1 MHGRG
6 EGARLNTVSVVLPT
20 LNEAEN
26 IVPLIDGLYTAVPDL
41 HEVVVVDDDSTD
53 GTGAAVRSYAAAHP
67 ERTVRLEVRT
77 SDHGLTKSIAH
88 GVRVATGDVVVWMDC
103 DLSMPPEVVPGLLHG
118 LDEGYDIVVGSR
130 FVSGG
135 SFKRDTAGTED
146 SAVAVGLSRLMNYG
160 VQFLLDHRFKD
171 YTSGFIAV
179 KRAIVV
185 DLGLRGDYG
194 EYFIDLLFR
203 ALRAGYL
210 VLEIPYV
217 CLPRLHGTSKTGT
230 NLRQYMRRGRG
241 YVSTALGLRIAALTG
256 RDHATRVVPTAPPP
270 VGSGDAVIRPMT
282 AEDIPFVAGLHHRL
296 LFDTLN
302 SRLGIHF
309 LSRLYA
315 GVLADPA
322 ARCWVGMSD
331 GTHVAFLSATVEL
344 HRSQGRVTA
353 LVPFRE
359 RLLAGLHVLANPH
372 DLRAY
377 VAHQALLAYT
387 RVRYGRPYPTIL
399 TLGIAETMWGTGLA
413 HRLVD
418 EAVRGFASQRIRR
431 FYVDTTAENGR
442 ARSFYEKEGFNR
454 VGSIAGN
461 IIYRRD
467 AS

>member
-1 MHGRG
+1 M
-6 EGARLNTVSVVLPT
+6 
-20 LNEAEN
+20 
-26 IVPLIDGLYTAVPDL
+26 PLIDGLFAAIPDL
-41 HEVVVVDDDSTD
+41 FEVVVVDDASTD
-53 GTGAAVRSYAAAHP
+53 GTGDTVRGYAAGHP
-67 ERTVRLEVRT
+67 DRRVRLEVRT
-77 SDHGLTKSIAH
+77 ADHGLTKSIAH
-88 GVRVATGDVVVWMDC
+88 GVRVAEGEIVVWMDC
-103 DLSMPPEVVPGLLHG
+103 DLSMPPAVVPSLLRG

-179 KRAIVV
+179 KRAIVL

-230 NLRQYMRRGRG
+230 NLRQYLRRGRG
-241 YVSTALGLRIAALTG
+241 YVVTALGLRLSALSG
-256 RDHATRVVPTAPPP
+256 RERATRLTPVSGPPA
-270 VGSGDAVIRPMT
+270 GSADATVRRMA

-315 GVLADPA
+315 GLLLDADA
-322 ARCWVGMSD
+322 GCWVGVSE
-331 GTHVAFLSATVEL
+331 GRYVAFLSATRDL
-344 HRSQGRVTA
+344 HRSQRHVTA
-353 LVPFRE
+353 GVPFRE
-359 RLLAGLHVLANPH
+359 RLIAGVHVLANPH
-372 DLRAY
+372 DLKAY
-377 VAHQALLAYT
+377 LAHQALLAYT
-387 RVRYGRPYPTIL
+387 RVRYGTPYPTIL
-399 TLGIAETMWGTGLA
+399 TLGIAESMWGTGLA
-413 HRLVD
+413 HRLVE
-418 EAVRGFASQRIRR
+418 EASAAFLAQGIRR
-431 FYVDTTAENGR
+431 IHVDTTAGNRR
-442 ARSFYEKEGFNR
+442 AAAFYEKAGFIR
-454 VGSIAGN
+454 VGAVAGN
-461 IIYRRD
+461 LLFRRD
-467 AS
+467 VG

>member
-1 MHGRG
+1 M
-6 EGARLNTVSVVLPT
+6 VLPT
-20 LNEAEN
+20 LNEADN
-26 IVPLIDGLYTAVPDL
+26 IVPLIDGLYAAVPAL

-53 GTGAAVRSYAAAHP
+53 GTGEAVTAYVAAHP
-67 ERTVRLEVRT
+67 DRRVRLEVRA

-88 GVRVATGDVVVWMDC
+88 GVRAATGEIVVWMDC
-103 DLSMPPEVVPGLLHG
+103 DLSMPPNVVPSLLHG

-135 SFKRDTAGTED
+135 SFKKDTAGTED
-146 SAVAVGLSRLMNYG
+146 SAVAVALSRLMNYG

-179 KRAIVV
+179 KRAIVL
-185 DLGLRGDYG
+185 DIGLRGDYG

-230 NLRQYMRRGRG
+230 NLRQYLRRGRG
-241 YVSTALGLRIAALTG
+241 YVSTALGLRFAALAG
-256 RDHATRVVPTAPPP
+256 RDRAARVTPAAQPPA
-270 VGSGDAVIRPMT
+270 GSADAEVRPMT
-282 AEDIPFVAGLHHRL
+282 VEDIPFVAGLHHRL

-322 ARCWVGMSD
+322 ARCWVGVSE
-331 GTHVAFLSATVEL
+331 GRHVAFLSATLDL
-344 HRSQGRVTA
+344 HRSQRRVA
-353 LVPFRE
+353 AGVPLRE
-359 RLLAGLHVLANPH
+359 RLIAGLHVLANPH
-372 DLRAY
+372 DLAAFA
-377 VAHQALLAYT
+377 AHQALLVYT
-387 RVRYGRPYPTIL
+387 RVRFGRPYPTIL
-399 TLGIAETMWGTGLA
+399 TLGIAQSMWGTGLA

-418 EAVRGFASQRIRR
+418 EVVRAFRRQGIGR
-431 FYVDTTAENGR
+431 FYVDTTADNLR
-442 ARSFYEKEGFNR
+442 ASAFYKKEGFTG
-454 VGSIAGN
+454 VGSVAGN
-461 IIYRRD
+461 LVFRRD
-467 AS
+467 VP

>member
-1 MHGRG
+1 M
-6 EGARLNTVSVVLPT
+6 VLPT
-20 LNEAEN
+20 LNEADN
-26 IVPLIDGLYTAVPDL
+26 IVPLIDGLYAAVPDL

-53 GTGAAVRSYAAAHP
+53 GTGLAVTAYAAAHP
-67 ERTVRLEVRT
+67 DRRVRLEVRT

-88 GVRVATGDVVVWMDC
+88 GVRAATGEIVVWMDC
-103 DLSMPPEVVPGLLHG
+103 DLSMPPNVVPSLLQG

-135 SFKRDTAGTED
+135 SFKKDTAGTED
-146 SAVAVGLSRLMNYG
+146 SAVAVALSRLMNYG

-179 KRAIVV
+179 KRAIVL

-230 NLRQYMRRGRG
+230 NLRQYLRRGRG
-241 YVSTALGLRIAALTG
+241 YVSTALGLRLAALTG
-256 RDHATRVVPTAPPP
+256 RDRAGRVTPAAQPPA
-270 VGSGDAVIRPMT
+270 GSADAEVRPMT
-282 AEDIPFVAGLHHRL
+282 VEDIPFVAGLHHRL

-322 ARCWVGMSD
+322 ARCWVGVSE
-331 GTHVAFLSATVEL
+331 GRHVAFLSATLDL
-344 HRSQGRVTA
+344 HRSQRRVTA
-353 LVPFRE
+353 GVPLRE
-359 RLLAGLHVLANPH
+359 RLIAGLHVLANPH
-372 DLRAY
+372 DLAAFA
-377 VAHQALLAYT
+377 AHQALLVYT
-387 RVRYGRPYPTIL
+387 RVRFGRPYPTIL
-399 TLGIAETMWGTGLA
+399 TLGIAQSMWGTGLA
-413 HRLVD
+413 HRLVE
-418 EAVRGFASQRIRR
+418 EAMRAFKGQGVRR
-431 FYVDTTAENGR
+431 FYVDTTADNPR
-442 ARSFYEKEGFNR
+442 ASAFYKKAGFTE
-454 VGSIAGN
+454 VGSVAGN
-461 IIYRRD
+461 LIFRRD
-467 AS
+467 VP

>member
-1 MHGRG
+1 MI
-6 EGARLNTVSVVLPT
+6 LPT

-26 IVPLIDGLYTAVPDL
+26 IGPLIDGLYAAVADL
-41 HEVVVVDDDSTD
+41 HEVVVVDDASTD
-53 GTGAAVRSYAAAHP
+53 GTGDIVRAYAAAHP
-67 ERTVRLEVRT
+67 ERRVRLEVRT

-88 GVRVATGDVVVWMDC
+88 GVRAATGDVVVWMDC
-103 DLSMPPEVVPGLLHG
+103 DLSMPPDVVPSLLRG

-146 SAVAVGLSRLMNYG
+146 SALAVALSRLMNYG

-179 KRAIVV
+179 QRAVV
-185 DLGLRGDYG
+185 LDLGLRGDYG

-217 CLPRLHGTSKTGT
+217 CLPRLHGISKTGT
-230 NLRQYMRRGRG
+230 TLRQYLRRGRG
-241 YVSTALGLRIAALTG
+241 YVSTALGLRARALAG
-256 RDHATRVVPTAPPP
+256 RDRASRVTPALEPPAA
-270 VGSGDAVIRPMT
+270 SADALVRPMT

-315 GVLADPA
+315 GVLADPD
-322 ARCWVGMSD
+322 ARCWVGVSA
-331 GTHVAFLSATVEL
+331 GRYVAFLSATRNL
-344 HRSQGRVTA
+344 HRSQRRVTA
-353 LVPFRE
+353 VVPFRE
-359 RLLAGLHVLANPH
+359 RLIAGLHVLANPH

-377 VAHQALLAYT
+377 AAHQALLFYT
-387 RVRYGRPYPTIL
+387 RARFGTPYPTIL
-399 TLGIAETMWGTGLA
+399 TLGIAQSMWGTGLA
-413 HRLVD
+413 HRLAD
-418 EAVRGFASQRIRR
+418 ESARAFAGTGIRR
-431 FYVDTTAENGR
+431 FYVDTTAENAR
-442 ARSFYEKEGFNR
+442 ATAFYVKEGFTA
-454 VGSIAGN
+454 VGSVAGN
-461 IIYRRD
+461 RIFRRD
-467 AS
+467 LP

>member
-1 MHGRG
+1 MRADR
-6 EGARLNTVSVVLPT
+6 EGAVLSTVSVVLPT
-20 LNEAEN
+20 LNEVAN
-26 IVPLIDGLYTAVPDL
+26 IVPLIDGLYAAVPAL
-41 HEVVVVDDDSTD
+41 HEVVVVDDDSSD
-53 GTGAAVRSYAAAHP
+53 GTGDAVRGYAAAHP
-67 ERTVRLEVRT
+67 DRRVRLEVRT
-77 SDHGLTKSIAH
+77 TDHGLTKSIAH
-88 GVRVATGDVVVWMDC
+88 GVRTATGEVVVWMDC
-103 DLSMPPEVVPGLLHG
+103 DLSMPPELVPSLLHG
-118 LDEGYDIVVGSR
+118 LEEGYDIVVGSR

-146 SAVAVGLSRLMNYG
+146 SALAVALSRLMNYG

-171 YTSGFIAV
+171 YTSGFIAL

-230 NLRQYMRRGRG
+230 NLGQYLRRGRG
-241 YVSTALGLRIAALTG
+241 YLSTAFGLRIAALAG
-256 RDHATRVVPTAPPP
+256 RDRAVRVTPAAQPAGVST
-270 VGSGDAVIRPMT
+270 DFEIRPMT
-282 AEDIPFVAGLHHRL
+282 AADIPFVAGLHHRL

-322 ARCWVGMSD
+322 SRCWVGLSQ
-331 GTHVAFLSATVEL
+331 GRHVAFLSATLDL

-353 LVPFRE
+353 GVPLRE
-359 RLLAGLHVLANPH
+359 RLIAGVHVLANPH
-372 DLRAY
+372 DLRSFL
-377 VAHQALLAYT
+377 AHQALLIYT
-387 RVRYGRPYPTIL
+387 RVRFGRPYPTIL
-399 TLGIAETMWGTGLA
+399 TLGISQSMWGTGFA
-413 HRLVD
+413 HRLAD
-418 EAVRGFASQRIRR
+418 EAVGGFVAQGVRR
-431 FYVDTTAENGR
+431 FYVDTTSENLR
-442 ARSFYEKEGFNR
+442 AAAFYQKEGFIA

-461 IIYRRD
+461 LIFRREIP
-467 AS
+467 

>member
-1 MHGRG
+1 M
-6 EGARLNTVSVVLPT
+6 VLPT
-20 LNEAEN
+20 LNEADN
-26 IVPLIDGLYTAVPDL
+26 IVPLIDGLYEAVPAL

-53 GTGAAVRSYAAAHP
+53 GTGAAVTAYAAAHP
-67 ERTVRLEVRT
+67 ERRVRLEVRT

-88 GVRVATGDVVVWMDC
+88 GVRVATGEVVVWMDC
-103 DLSMPPEVVPGLLHG
+103 DLSMPAGVVPSLLQG

-146 SAVAVGLSRLMNYG
+146 SAIAVALSRFMNYG

-179 KRAIVV
+179 KRAIVL
-185 DLGLRGDYG
+185 DLELRGDYG

-217 CLPRLHGTSKTGT
+217 CLPRLHGMSKTGT
-230 NLRQYMRRGRG
+230 NLRQYLRRGRG
-241 YVSTALGLRIAALTG
+241 YVSTALGLRVAALTG
-256 RDHATRVVPTAPPP
+256 RDHAERVVPAAAFPA
-270 VGSGDAVIRPMT
+270 GSADAEVRPMT
-282 AEDIPFVAGLHHRL
+282 ALDIPFVAGLHHRL

-322 ARCWVGMSD
+322 ARCWVGVSD
-331 GTHVAFLSATVEL
+331 GRYVAFLSATLDL
-344 HRSQGRVTA
+344 HRSQRRVTA
-353 LVPFRE
+353 GVPLRE
-359 RLLAGLHVLANPH
+359 RLIAGVHVLANPH
-372 DLRAY
+372 DLVAFA
-377 VAHQALLAYT
+377 AHQALLVYT
-387 RVRYGRPYPTIL
+387 RVRFGRPYPTIL
-399 TLGIAETMWGTGLA
+399 TLGIAQSMWGTGLA

-418 EAVRGFASQRIRR
+418 EAVRAFQGQGIRR
-431 FYVDTTAENGR
+431 FYVDTTRENAR
-442 ARSFYEKEGFNR
+442 AAAFYQKEGFIG
-454 VGSIAGN
+454 VGSVAGN
-461 IIYRRD
+461 VLFRRD
-467 AS
+467 VP

>member
-1 MHGRG
+1 M
-6 EGARLNTVSVVLPT
+6 VLPT
-20 LNEAEN
+20 LNEADN
-26 IVPLIDGLYTAVPDL
+26 IVPLIDGLYAAVPAL

-53 GTGAAVRSYAAAHP
+53 GTGLAVTAYAAAHP
-67 ERTVRLEVRT
+67 DRRVRLEVRT

-88 GVRVATGDVVVWMDC
+88 GVRAATGEIVVWMDC
-103 DLSMPPEVVPGLLHG
+103 DLSMPPDVVPSLLHG

-135 SFKRDTAGTED
+135 SFKKDTAGTED
-146 SAVAVGLSRLMNYG
+146 SAVAVALSRLMNYG

-179 KRAIVV
+179 KRAIVL

-230 NLRQYMRRGRG
+230 NLRQYLRRGRG
-241 YVSTALGLRIAALTG
+241 YVSTALSLRAAALAG
-256 RDHATRVVPTAPPP
+256 RDRAVRVTPAAQPPP
-270 VGSGDAVIRPMT
+270 GSADAEIRAMT
-282 AEDIPFVAGLHHRL
+282 AADIPFVAGLHHRL

-315 GVLADPA
+315 GVLSDPDA
-322 ARCWVGMSD
+322 HCWVGVSA
-331 GTHVAFLSATVEL
+331 GRYVAFLSATRDL
-344 HRSQGRVTA
+344 HRSQRRVTA
-353 LVPFRE
+353 GVPFRE
-359 RLLAGLHVLANPH
+359 RLIAGLHVLANPH
-372 DLRAY
+372 DLAAFA
-377 VAHQALLAYT
+377 AHQALLVYA
-387 RVRYGRPYPTIL
+387 RVRFGTPYPTIL
-399 TLGIAETMWGTGLA
+399 TLGIAQSMWGTGLA

-418 EAVRGFASQRIRR
+418 EAVRALNGHGVRR
-431 FYVDTTAENGR
+431 CYVDTTADNAR
-442 ARSFYEKEGFNR
+442 AAAFYEKEGFAP
-454 VGSIAGN
+454 VGSVAGN
-461 IIYRRD
+461 LVFRRD
-467 AS
+467 VP

>member
-1 MHGRG
+1 M
-6 EGARLNTVSVVLPT
+6 
-20 LNEAEN
+20 
-26 IVPLIDGLYTAVPDL
+26 PLIDGLFGAVPDL
-41 HEVVVVDDDSTD
+41 HEVLVVDDASTD
-53 GTGAAVRSYAAAHP
+53 GTGAAVLAYAAAHP
-67 ERTVRLEVRT
+67 ERRVRLESRT

-88 GVRVATGDVVVWMDC
+88 GVREATGEVVVWMDC
-103 DLSMPPEVVPGLLHG
+103 DLSMPPAIVPGLLRG

-146 SAVAVGLSRLMNYG
+146 SAVAVALSRLMNYG

-179 KRAIVV
+179 KRAIVI

-230 NLRQYMRRGRG
+230 NLRQYLRRGRG
-241 YVSTALGLRIAALTG
+241 YVVTALGLRSAALLG
-256 RDHATRVVPTAPPP
+256 RDRAVRVLPPAGP
-270 VGSGDAVIRPMT
+270 VAGSADAAIRPM
-282 AEDIPFVAGLHHRL
+282 EPQDIPFVAGLHHRL

-315 GVLADPA
+315 GLIEDPG
-322 ARCWVGMSD
+322 ARCWVGVSA
-331 GTHVAFLSATVEL
+331 GRYVAFLSATDDL
-344 HRSQGRVTA
+344 HRTQHKVTA
-353 LVPFRE
+353 GVPFRE
-359 RLLAGLHVLANPH
+359 RLIAGLHVLANPR

-377 VAHQALLAYT
+377 LAHQALLAYT
-387 RVRYGRPYPTIL
+387 RVRHGTPYPTIL
-399 TLGIAETMWGTGLA
+399 TLGIAESLWGTGLA

-418 EAVRGFASQRIRR
+418 EAAASFRR
-431 FYVDTTAENGR
+431 QQARCFYVDTTTGNDR
-442 ARSFYEKEGFNR
+442 AAAFYEKAGF
-454 VGSIAGN
+454 VPAGAVAGN
-461 IIYRRD
+461 RLFRRD
-467 AS
+467 LE